1 MIILDT
7 NVLSALMRQK
17 PDLAIAAWLDR
28 QPRESMWTSSI
39 TIMEIRFGLETM
51 AQGRR
56 RRALV
61 AAFERLIDEGIE
73 HRVADFDQS
82 AAGQAA
88 TLMVAR
94 KLAGRPGDLRDT
106 MIAGIALARRAA
118 LATRNVKHFD
128 DAGSGVI
135 TKNQQSS

>member
-7 NVLSALMRQK
+7 NVISALMNQK
-17 PDLAIAAWLDR
+17 PDLAVTSWLDR
-28 QPRESMWTSSI
+28 QPRELMWTSSV

-51 AQGRR
+51 VQGRR
-56 RRALV
+56 RQALL
-61 AAFERLIDEGIE
+61 AAFERLIEEGIE
-73 HRVADFDQS
+73 HRVADFDRS
-82 AAGQAA
+82 AAEHTA

-94 KLAGRPGDLRDT
+94 KSAGKPGDLRDT

-128 DAGSGVI
+128 DAGLALV
-135 TKNQQSS
+135 NPWEA

>member
-17 PDLAIAAWLDR
+17 PDLAITSWLDR
-28 QPRESMWTSSI
+28 QPRESMWTSSV
-39 TIMEIRFGLETM
+39 TIMEIRVGLETM

-56 RRALV
+56 RQTLV

-82 AAGQAA
+82 ATEHAA

-94 KLAGRPGDLRDT
+94 RSAGTPGDLRDT

-128 DAGSGVI
+128 DAGLDLV
-135 TKNQQSS
+135 NPWEA

>member
-7 NVLSALMRQK
+7 NVLSALMRHK
-17 PDLAIAAWLDR
+17 PDLAVVTWLDR
-28 QPRESMWTSSI
+28 QPRESMWTSSV
-39 TIMEIRFGLETM
+39 TIMEIRFGLDTM

-56 RRALV
+56 RQALV
-61 AAFERLIDEGIE
+61 EAFERLIDEGIE

-82 AAGQAA
+82 AAEHAA

-94 KLAGRPGDLRDT
+94 KSAGKPGDLRDT
-106 MIAGIALARRAA
+106 MIAGIALARQAA

-128 DAGSGVI
+128 DAGLELV
-135 TKNQQSS
+135 NPWEA